1 MPDAA
6 PRELLDRAAWHALA
20 GRPRA
25 ALSDADL
32 QALAGVREPLP
43 RAEVDE
49 VYAPLAW
56 LCERLRASLGEERP
70 FLIGLSGSVAV
81 GKSTAARVLAALLE
95 HEPARP
101 AVALVTTDGFLEPN
115 AVLEERAILQRKGW
129 PESYRPGALRAFA
142 EAVRSGGRGV
152 APRYSHV
159 LYDIVPDTER
169 VVEHPDILLLEG
181 LNVLQPDVAPL
192 LDLRLYLDADPL
204 DVETWYVARFHAL
217 RRTVFRDAAS
227 YFHRYAALTP
237 EEAGET
243 AHGIWR
249 AVNLPNLEQH
259 VGPTRDAADVVLRKD
274 AGHAVVAVELRAGL
288 SASAC
293 GT

>member
-1 MPDAA
+1 VSDAV
-6 PRELLDRAAWHALA
+6 PRALLDRAAWHALA

-25 ALSDADL
+25 RLSDADL
-32 QALAGVREPLP
+32 VALAGVREPLP

-56 LCERLRASLGEERP
+56 LCERLRAALGEQRP
-70 FLIGLSGSVAV
+70 FLVGLSGSVAV
-81 GKSTAARVLAALLE
+81 GKSTAARVLAALLA

-101 AVALVTTDGFLEPN
+101 EVALVTTDGFLEPN
-115 AVLEERAILQRKGW
+115 AVLESRGILQRKGW
-129 PESYRPGALRAFA
+129 PESYRPGGLRGFA
-142 EAVRSGGRGV
+142 EAVRAGGRGV

-159 LYDIVPDTER
+159 LYDIVADTER
-169 VVEHPDILLLEG
+169 VVERPDVLLLEG

-192 LDLRLYLDADPL
+192 LDLRLYLDADPA

-237 EEAGET
+237 DEASET
-243 AHGIWR
+243 AHGIWH

-259 VGPTRDAADVVLRKD
+259 VGPTRAVADVVLCKD
-274 AGHAVVAVELRAGL
+274 AGHAVVAVELRADL
-288 SASAC
+288 SASAD
-293 GT
+293 GR